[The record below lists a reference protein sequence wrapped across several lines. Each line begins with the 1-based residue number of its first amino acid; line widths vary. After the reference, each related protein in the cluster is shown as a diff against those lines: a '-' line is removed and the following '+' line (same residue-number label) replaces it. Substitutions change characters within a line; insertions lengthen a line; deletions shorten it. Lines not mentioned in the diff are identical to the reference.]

1 MAAGS
6 ARNLMVGTGTVSTT
20 AGSKELNFS
29 SAQAFKEG
37 TTIIVDHAGGAP
49 QYFTLDTGAG
59 TKWMAMQAAPAA
71 LATKAFKCTQI
82 TNSRARG
89 TDGVFVPNAAHFMY
103 RSPVD
108 GGGNPDWYFY
118 FDTVFPEKGLHP
130 YTRDQYTGSSVSS
143 SDTEQSLIPD
153 LATRVRII
161 EGILRGNATPG
172 TVLNPDKRLDLIESR
187 LNALDAGGNP
197 TFTIEQLYGYGDH

>member
-71 LATKAFKCTQI
+71 LATKAFKCTQTSI
-82 TNSRARG
+82 NRGRG

-108 GGGNPDWYFY
+108 QNGSPDWYFY
-118 FDTVFPEKGLHP
+118 FDTVFPEKGMHP
-130 YTRDQYTGSSVSS
+130 YTKDQYTGSAASA
-143 SDTEQSLIPD
+143 SDSQPVLIPD
-153 LATRVRII
+153 LLTRVRFL
-161 EGILRGNATPG
+161 EGVLRASATPG
-172 TVLNPDKRLDLIESR
+172 TISVPDKRLRDIEAR
-187 LNALDAGGNP
+187 LNALDAGGAINP
-197 TFTIEQLYGYGDH
+197 TLEQFYGYGDA